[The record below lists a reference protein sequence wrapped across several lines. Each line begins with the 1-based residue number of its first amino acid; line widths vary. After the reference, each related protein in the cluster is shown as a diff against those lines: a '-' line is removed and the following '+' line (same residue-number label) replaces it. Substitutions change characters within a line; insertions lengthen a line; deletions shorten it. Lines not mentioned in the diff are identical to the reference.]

1 MYIIKEQISLF
12 RKEVMDK
19 LLSLTDEIGDEIT
32 AVDNTDAPYINNGTL
47 DRMYVNKSIS
57 GTTILFEYSDSYDNN
72 TAYAETICI
81 ETLIEIYEWLFKNK
95 ETLKEDC
102 INTAI
107 GLLGDVYDD
116 IFYDSATQSNDR
128 GQTFKIDDFNIT
140 LGATQFVGVEDNGDS
155 FLLLDKDG
163 VKYWDSILPGD
174 RLRIAQEIF
183 NKYYDNKNSGGICIV

>member
-1 MYIIKEQISLF
+1 MYIIKEHISLF
-12 RKEVMDK
+12 RKEVMNK

-102 INTAI
+102 INNAI

-116 IFYDSATQSNDR
+116 IFYDPATQSDDR

-140 LGATQFVGVEDNGDS
+140 LGEMQIVGVEDNGDW
-155 FLLLDKDG
+155 FALLDKDG

>member
-1 MYIIKEQISLF
+1 MYIIKEYISLF

-32 AVDNTDAPYINNGTL
+32 AIDNTDAPYINNGTL

-81 ETLIEIYEWLFKNK
+81 ETLVEIYEWLFKNK

-102 INTAI
+102 INNAI

-116 IFYDSATQSNDR
+116 IFYDPATQSDDR

-140 LGATQFVGVEDNGDS
+140 LGEMQIVGVEDNGNW
-155 FLLLDKDG
+155 FALLDKDG

-174 RLRIAQEIF
+174 RLRIAREIF